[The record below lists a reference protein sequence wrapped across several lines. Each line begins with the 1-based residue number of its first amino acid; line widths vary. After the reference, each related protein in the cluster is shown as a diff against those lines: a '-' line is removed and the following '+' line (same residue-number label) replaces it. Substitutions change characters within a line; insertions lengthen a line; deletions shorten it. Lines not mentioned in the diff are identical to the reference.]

1 MGRSDNAADAV
12 DRVRIAL
19 GYDFSDRELLRRALT
34 HRSHASEQSLD
45 DSYERLEFLG
55 DAVLQLAVTTY
66 MFIEFPE
73 LSEGELAKV
82 RAAVVDEPTLAE
94 IARQMGLGPL
104 VHLGRGEV
112 MTGGSDKDSILCD
125 VMESVLGAI
134 YLETGFAAV
143 SDMILEY
150 WAPLIDQRAS
160 APGEADYKTRLQELL
175 AQSGLRP
182 RYVIADDGPE
192 HEKVFTA
199 EVFSGD
205 RSLGSGTGSS
215 KKRAEQAAAEAAAAA
230 LDVE

>member
-1 MGRSDNAADAV
+1 
-12 DRVRIAL
+12 
-19 GYDFSDRELLRRALT
+19 
-34 HRSHASEQSLD
+34 
-45 DSYERLEFLG
+45 
-55 DAVLQLAVTTY
+55 
-66 MFIEFPE
+66 
-73 LSEGELAKV
+73 
-82 RAAVVDEPTLAE
+82 
-94 IARQMGLGPL
+94 
-104 VHLGRGEV
+104 